1 VSTATQVA
9 GFNGNVLVNGQFY
22 IASKWTVRETVDE
35 GDVTHFLS
43 GLSNSTRSVY
53 EERIPTKRRIE
64 VTVERATL
72 DTADNPFQA
81 PHTIE
86 ADRNVELI
94 IQHDKAGTLQWQIPD
109 FLILSVDPSADVGM
123 LEPITFS
130 GKSDGVY
137 LRPGE

>member
-1 VSTATQVA
+1 MSTATQLA
-9 GFNGNVLVNGQFY
+9 GFNTAIQINAQLY
-22 IASKWTVRETVDE
+22 IAAKFTLRETVDE
-35 GDVTHFLS
+35 GDVTHFPS

-53 EERIPTKRRIE
+53 EERLPTKRRIE
-64 VTVERATL
+64 VTIERATL

-86 ADRNVELI
+86 ADRNIALVI
-94 IQHDKAGTLQWQIPD
+94 NHDKAGTLTWSIPD
-109 FLILSVDPSADVGM
+109 FLVLSVDASADVGM
-123 LEPITFS
+123 LEPVSFS

>member
-1 VSTATQVA
+1 MSTATQLA
-9 GFNGNVLVNGQFY
+9 GFNTAIQINAQLY
-22 IASKWTVRETVDE
+22 IAAKFTLRETVDE
-35 GDVTHFLS
+35 GDVTHFHS

-53 EERIPTKRRIE
+53 EERLPTKRRIE
-64 VTVERATL
+64 VTIERATL

-86 ADRNVELI
+86 ADRNIALVI
-94 IQHDKAGTLQWQIPD
+94 NHDKAGTLTWSIPD
-109 FLILSVDPSADVGM
+109 FLVLSVDASADVGM
-123 LEPITFS
+123 LEPVSFS